1 MSEISVENISK
12 IFTYEYILE
21 DVSFQVGKGERVGLI
36 GRNGT
41 GKTTLFNII
50 TGREDKSGDLGG
62 VVIRKGA
69 KIGRLDQIPDYPIN
83 TTPKMILHQPF
94 EYLKKL
100 QNELFQ
106 LEKEMETDFDSSSL
120 MEKYKNIQHQ
130 FDASGGYEIET
141 KIKWVCL
148 GLKISHDLLEMDFN
162 NLSGGEK
169 TRITL
174 AKILL
179 SEPDIL
185 LLDEPTNHL
194 DMGSVE
200 WLENFLQ
207 KFSGA
212 ALIITHDR
220 YFIDKT
226 INKMIVLENR
236 KVTKFNTN
244 YSNYAV
250 EMKNR
255 AKATMNEYSH
265 LKKEVSRKQK
275 ELRQAIA
282 RNAKN
287 HSAFMS
293 VKVRELTA
301 DLENMKQIT
310 KPKSAQKMGL
320 KINAI
325 SKSSKIVLRME
336 NVKKSYDS
344 NLVLNNL
351 DFYVEK
357 GEKIALVGANGC
369 GKSTLIKLMMDQ
381 ILKHDRFMAESGEV
395 YVGAGIKVG
404 YLDQELEFPNNELT
418 ILEELCRA
426 LNIKQGVA
434 RSILARFLFYTN
446 DIGKQIRIISGG
458 EKTRLK
464 LAILM
469 NKDLNTLVLD
479 EPTNHLDIESREL
492 LEEVLSEFGGSVIII
507 SHDRYFINKS
517 VSKIAYLNKGKIRTF
532 EGNYDKFKSIIEA
545 EQNSTKTKEVKRNSN
560 YISSKKERNLQQRKL
575 RDLEGCEREMEKLEN
590 ILETKANDMFDY
602 PTDYLKLQEIQVE
615 QDLLQLQI
623 DELYEKWLELQ
634 E

>member
-1 MSEISVENISK
+1 MSEISVNNISK

-21 DVSFQVGKGERVGLI
+21 DVTFQVGKGERVGLI

-50 TGREDKSGDLGG
+50 TGREEKSGDLGS

-69 KIGRLDQIPDYPIN
+69 KIGRLDQIPNYPTS
-83 TTPKMILHQPF
+83 TTTAMILHQPF
-94 EYLKKL
+94 QQLKSM
-100 QNELFQ
+100 QIELSK
-106 LEKEMETDFDSSSL
+106 LEKRLEIDFEDSEL
-120 MEKYKNIQHQ
+120 LEEYKQLQHK
-130 FDASGGYEIET
+130 FDAEGGYEIET

-148 GLKISHDLLEMDFN
+148 GLKISTDLYEKSFEL
-162 NLSGGEK
+162 LSGGEK
-169 TRITL
+169 TRVTL

-179 SEPDIL
+179 SEPDVL

-194 DMGSVE
+194 DMESVE

-207 KFSGA
+207 KYTGA

-220 YFIDKT
+220 YFIDRA
-226 INKMIVLENR
+226 INKIIVLENG
-236 KVTKFNTN
+236 KVTKFNSNYTN
-244 YSNYAV
+244 YAL
-250 EMKNR
+250 ELQNR
-255 AKATMNEYSH
+255 AQAAMNEYSH
-265 LKKEVSRKQK
+265 LKKEISRKQK
-275 ELRQAIA
+275 ELRQSIA

-293 VKVRELTA
+293 VKIRELTA
-301 DLENMKQIT
+301 DLDNMKQIS
-310 KPKSAQKMGL
+310 KPKNTKKMGL
-320 KINAI
+320 KINSI

-336 NVKKSYDS
+336 KVNKSYGQQ
-344 NLVLNNL
+344 LVLDQL

-357 GEKIALVGANGC
+357 AEKIAIVGANGC

-381 ILKHDRFMAESGEV
+381 VNRADRFTAESGEV

-404 YLDQELEFPNNELT
+404 YLDQELEFPNPELN

-426 LNIKQGVA
+426 LNIKPGPA

-446 DIGKQIRIISGG
+446 DIDKQIKIISGG

-469 NKDLNTLVLD
+469 NEDLNTLVLD

-492 LEEVLSEFGGSVIII
+492 LEEVLGEFTGSVLII

-517 VSKIAYLNKGKIRTF
+517 VGKIAFLNNGKMRVF
-532 EGNYDKFKSIIEA
+532 EGSYTKFKKQIELEA
-545 EQNSTKTKEVKRNSN
+545 SQKVEQVSKDNSDYVQ
-560 YISSKKERNLQQRKL
+560 SKKERNLQQRRKRQL
-575 RDLEGCEREMEKLEN
+575 VECETKMEKLEN
-590 ILETKANDMFDY
+590 LLAQKAEEMFDY
-602 PTDYLKLQEIQVE
+602 PSNYQKLQGIQNE
-615 QDLLQLQI
+615 QEQIQTEI
-623 DELYEKWLELQ
+623 DELYELWLELQ
-634 E
+634 D